1 MGRLMKEV
9 GAVKVRLS
17 PSSLSLE
24 SPADC
29 PHCQT
34 SKTFPG
40 QCGASLEAAICHL
53 ETVARVQA
61 RDLEGNLLHCGG
73 DPLTAE
79 VVSERGAALET
90 SVTGLLQYK

>member
-1 MGRLMKEV
+1 MFSEPPSEGGRESQGEL
-9 GAVKVRLS
+9 LS
-17 PSSLSLE
+17 PLSSRNKVHLR
-24 SPADC
+24 
-29 PHCQT
+29 QT

-79 VVSERGAALET
+79 VVSERGADLET